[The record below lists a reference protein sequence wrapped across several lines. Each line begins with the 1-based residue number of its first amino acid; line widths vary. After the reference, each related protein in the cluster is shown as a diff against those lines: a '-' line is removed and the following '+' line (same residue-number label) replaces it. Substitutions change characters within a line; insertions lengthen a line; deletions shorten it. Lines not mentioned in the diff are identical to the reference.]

1 MTSKDAQYR
10 LKVAQG
16 FLEESRED
24 MGLKRWR
31 SAVDNAQLATENAA
45 KAVLALVVPL
55 GKTHNPAHPLRKA
68 VQESLFPEEYRALV
82 EQLATLSETLGFD
95 IHVQTDYGDEV
106 EGLTPWEIF
115 GEEDAQQAITIA
127 DETVKLAI
135 KIIRGLLEN

>member
-127 DETVKLAI
+127 DETVKLAM